1 MQPTKSKRALF
12 YLVLTIFALAISSLA
27 YAEGFKLEKGRFIVA
42 TDMMSNSAFEQAVIY
57 ITQSGDV
64 GTYGLMVNRPTGI
77 ALGEVFAD
85 ETDQR
90 HHNDQ
95 VFYGGPLHNQY
106 LFSLAESPYEQGE
119 VHQVDEHIMLGAGLD
134 TLTRFSYDSQ
144 NTKVKAFVGFASW
157 TPGQLQQ
164 QIEEGA
170 WIVVPAD
177 PELIFSNDEEDL
189 WVQLTRRWAG
199 DWT

>member
-1 MQPTKSKRALF
+1 MQPAIKKRALF
-12 YLVLTIFALAISSLA
+12 YLVISVFAFAISHVVH
-27 YAEGFKLEKGRFIVA
+27 AEGFKLEPGRFIVA
-42 TDMMSNSAFEQAVIY
+42 TDRLSNSAFEQAVIY
-57 ITQSGDV
+57 ITQSGEV
-64 GTYGLMVNRPTGI
+64 GTYGLMVNRPTGV
-77 ALGEVFAD
+77 ALGEVFAE
-85 ETDQR
+85 ETAQR
-90 HHNDQ
+90 HHTEQ
-95 VFYGGPLHNQY
+95 VYYGGPLHNQY
-106 LFSLAESPYEQGE
+106 LFSLAQSPYEQGE
-119 VHQVDEHIMLGAGLD
+119 VLQVDREIMLGAGLD

-177 PELIFSNDEEDL
+177 PEKIFAADGENL
-189 WVQLTRRWAG
+189 WSELTSRWGG